1 MYVLG
6 CPWVLVPNG
15 TSSWAQLKWKA
26 NVLAFQSCS
35 VFQGPRASSPETRIR
50 THLPF
55 LQGPAP
61 MPLLASSLGS
71 LLLYPSLHT
80 HPVLQEFC
88 SARPVKS
95 LHLLYTVPGSEVG
108 VTGRSRPQAGIRAAH
123 SPARYCQEL
132 WEEISLLLS
141 LSASVS
147 LSLSPGLVTCI
158 DRFCKYHHLGS
169 QPSEESQPDSNFIIS
184 VTNKFSLLLNTFGV
198 IISFTGN

>member
-108 VTGRSRPQAGIRAAH
+108 VTGRSPATGRDQSSAQPCTVLSGAVGRDL
-123 SPARYCQEL
+123 SPSF
-132 WEEISLLLS
+132 SLRLCL
-141 LSASVS
+141 SVS
-147 LSLSPGLVTCI
+147 LSWPGNVHRQILQISPLGKPAI
-158 DRFCKYHHLGS
+158 RGKPARFQLYY
-169 QPSEESQPDSNFIIS
+169 
-184 VTNKFSLLLNTFGV
+184 FSDQQILFV
-198 IISFTGN
+198 A